1 VVGGVKVGEKLI
13 VLGRSQDGA
22 WLLVQKGDDEV
33 WISTQLVTK
42 TDASGLPVRT
52 SSAPTVTPAPKP
64 TQAPQAAQKKADMSS
79 STQIGQ
85 EIEAGGWRFK
95 VSEVHK
101 RKAVYFYDR
110 SYIAQ
115 GHFLIVIIDATN
127 LQPGTNYF
135 MNSVRIYLT
144 DLPANTYDY
153 SGKGSSYAQW
163 QYSKDSV
170 FTDVNPGATIRMAI
184 AYDLPDSLGDT
195 LLSTGKLLQWIY
207 LGNFAAMQ
215 SEDQ

>member
-1 VVGGVKVGEKLI
+1 M
-13 VLGRSQDGA
+13 
-22 WLLVQKGDDEV
+22 
-33 WISTQLVTK
+33 
-42 TDASGLPVRT
+42 
-52 SSAPTVTPAPKP
+52 TPAPKP
-64 TQAPQAAQKKADMSS
+64 TRAHAGSPEEGRYVFLYADRPGDRS
-79 STQIGQ
+79 
-85 EIEAGGWRFK
+85 GGWRFK

-135 MNSVRIYLT
+135 MNSVRIHLT

-195 LLSTGKLLQWIY
+195 LLSTGK
-207 LGNFAAMQ
+207 AA
-215 SEDQ
+215 SV